1 MLLSSAIS
9 RQTVYLGDYTA
20 LTRLLEGPKIYVDTR
35 DVGIASHLML
45 EGQWEPWV
53 ARVVMSYVKP
63 GMRVCDIGANFGYY
77 TLLMA
82 KAVGQSG
89 RVFSAEINPRLL
101 ELLRKSISVN
111 GFQDQVTLLD
121 VAAWDSNESLSF
133 TFDEN
138 YSGGG
143 YVQSRTTGEAVT
155 SQHVQAQR
163 LDTLIEGPVDVIKID
178 IEGAEE
184 RALRGLERTIDA
196 SRRLVIVS
204 EFLTGSFTDPVAFLE
219 FYAQRGFTI
228 QEITPAGVGRQRSP
242 SEIVAS
248 TGAKLSYLL
257 LVRQ

>member
-45 EGQWEPWV
+45 EGHWEPWV

-89 RVFSAEINPRLL
+89 RVYSAEINPRML
-101 ELLRKSISVN
+101 ELLRKSISAN
-111 GFQDQVTLLD
+111 GFQNEVTLLD
-121 VAAWDSNESLSF
+121 VAAWDSEDTLCFSF
-133 TFDEN
+133 DVN

-143 YVQSRTTGEAVT
+143 YVRPRAPGEAET
-155 SQHVQAQR
+155 TQHVRAQR
-163 LDTLIEGPVDVIKID
+163 LDTLIAGPVDVIKID

-184 RALRGLERTIDA
+184 RALRGLEKTIDA
-196 SRRLVIVS
+196 SNRLVIVS
-204 EFLTGSFTDPVAFLE
+204 EFLAGSFADPVAFLE
-219 FYAQRGFTI
+219 YYAQRGFRI
-228 QEITPAGVGRQRSP
+228 QEITPEGVGRQRSP
-242 SEIVAS
+242 SEIVAA
-248 TGAKLSYLL
+248 TGSQLSYLL
-257 LVRQ
+257 LVRH